1 MKFTERMQSAIN
13 EQINFEMFSANT
25 YLSMSAYFAQQ
36 GLDGFA
42 HWFFQQYREELEHA
56 EDMMRYVITRG
67 GRVEI
72 KAVDAVETN
81 FSSALEIAEK
91 TYAHDASQPKRRTCL
106 LRTSSGST
114 SVSRSKKKL
123 TLRPSSI
130 ASVSAKDIRSSSWIR
145 NWESASSPPG
155 LAPRDIELPSY
166 PFAGELGSSFHFPS
180 VLHPH
185 FPPFHG

>member
-56 EDMMRYVITRG
+56 EDMMRYVISRG

-91 TYAHDASQPKRRTCL
+91 TSAHECLVSEKIEALVRLAAEEKDMPSQDFFWKYIREQVEEEANATTLIDRIRLSEGHSL
-106 LRTSSGST
+106 LFLD
-114 SVSRSKKKL
+114 K
-123 TLRPSSI
+123 
-130 ASVSAKDIRSSSWIR
+130 
-145 NWESASSPPG
+145 
-155 LAPRDIELPSY
+155 
-166 PFAGELGSSFHFPS
+166 ELGERK
-180 VLHPH
+180 
-185 FPPFHG
+185 